1 MNKAQTLKRRLG
13 NPKPFL
19 ECVLHSEETSELR
32 TRFLSVARDT
42 EDMPLQIS
50 INRNLQWKD
59 IDWKKV
65 EKSVFKLQK
74 LIYKASSRGEFRK
87 MRRYQKLLLKSYY
100 ARLLAVRRVTQ
111 DNQGRKTAGIDG
123 IKNLSPMQRFNLVNL
138 IASRHLKA
146 SPTRRIYIPKPGKD
160 EKRPLG
166 IPTMYDRA
174 LQALVKLGME
184 PEWEARFELNS
195 YGLFRGSTHDAIQA
209 IFDSIKLKPK
219 YVLDADISK
228 CFDRINHDALLGKIG
243 QSPYRRLIKQWLKS
257 GVLDNNQFLKS
268 VEGTPQ
274 GGVISPLLAN
284 IALHG
289 MEERLMEFAKTLGM
303 KDNKGRQIGQRE
315 KISSLSLIRYADDF
329 VILHKDI
336 KVVLQAKTVIQQW
349 LNQVGLEL
357 KPEKT
362 KIAHTLEEYEG
373 NKPGFDFLG
382 FTIRQWKVKSTK
394 LGFKTLIKPSS
405 KSIKTHY
412 RKLADICDTHK
423 NVSTKALIAKLNP
436 VIRGWTNYFS
446 AVVSKEIFNKVD
458 DLLWKRLWRWASR
471 RHPNKSANWVKK
483 KYFPKISDTRN
494 WVFNDGECILNLHS
508 DVPIVRHVKVK
519 GNKSPYDGDWTY
531 WSNRVGKYPGV
542 RKEVTTLLKRQKNK
556 CASCGLTFRPNDL
569 MEVDHIK
576 PRSKGGDNTYKN
588 KQLLH
593 RHCHDTKTALD
604 KKTYTQPKLQDLP
617 EDYLWVN
624 DMLILR
630 QGCTH
635 DKGRLR
641 EEP

>member
-1 MNKAQTLKRRLG
+1 MNKAKTLKRRLG

-19 ECVLHSEETSELR
+19 
-32 TRFLSVARDT
+32 SVAWDT
-42 EDMPLQIS
+42 DDIPSQVS
-50 INRNLQWKD
+50 VNPNLKWKD
-59 IDWKKV
+59 INWKRV
-65 EKSVFKLQK
+65 ESYVFKLQT
-74 LIYKASSRGEFRK
+74 LIYKASSRGEIRK
-87 MRRYQKLLLKSYY
+87 MRKYQRLLTKSYY

-111 DNQGRKTAGIDG
+111 DNQGKKTAGVDG
-123 IKNLSPMQRFNLVNL
+123 IKSLPPMQRLNLVSFLNT
-138 IASRHLKA
+138 RHLKA
-146 SPTRRIYIPKPGKD
+146 SPTRRVWIPKPGRD

-184 PEWEARFELNS
+184 PEWEARFEPNS
-195 YGLFRGSTHDAIQA
+195 YGFRPGRSTHDAIEA
-209 IFDSIKLKPK
+209 IFDSIKQKPK

-257 GVLDNNQFLKS
+257 GVFDSNQFHPPLLLPS
-268 VEGTPQ
+268 REGMGVGTPQ

-289 MEERLMEFAKTLGM
+289 MEKRLTEF
-303 KDNKGRQIGQRE
+303 IE
-315 KISSLSLIRYADDF
+315 KIPLKYPNGKIMPKRDRRSSLSLIRYADDF
-329 VILHKDI
+329 VILHEDI
-336 KVVLQAKTVIQQW
+336 KVVLQAQTVIQEW

-382 FTIRQWKVKSTK
+382 FTIRQWKIKSTK
-394 LGFKTLIKPSS
+394 QGFKTLIKPSS

-412 RKLADICDTHK
+412 RKLADIFDKYKTAP
-423 NVSTKALIAKLNP
+423 TKALIAKLNP
-436 VIRGWTNYFS
+436 VIRGWANYFS
-446 AVVSKEIFNKVD
+446 AVVSKKVFKKMD
-458 DLLWKRLWRWASR
+458 ERLWKRLWRWASR
-471 RHPNKSANWVKK
+471 RHSNKPAKWIKK
-483 KYFPKISDTRN
+483 KYFPKVNKTRN
-494 WVFNDGECILNLHS
+494 WEFNDGEYILNLHS
-508 DVPIVRHVKVK
+508 DVPIIRHIKVK
-519 GNKSPYDGDWTY
+519 GNKSPYDGNWTY
-531 WSNRVGKYPGV
+531 WSSRIGKHPGV

-556 CASCGLTFRPNDL
+556 CAFCGLTFRPTDL

-576 PRSKGGDNTYKN
+576 PRSEGGDNTYKN

-604 KKTYTQPKLQDLP
+604 KKTYPKFKPQDLP
-617 EDYLWVN
+617 ENYMWID
-624 DMLILR
+624 DMLTR
-630 QGCTH
+630 FAGCTL
-635 DKGRLR
+635 DLGRLR

>member
-19 ECVLHSEETSELR
+19 
-32 TRFLSVARDT
+32 SVAGDT
-42 EDMPLQIS
+42 EDIPSQVS
-50 INRNLQWKD
+50 INPNPRWKD

-74 LIYKASSRGEFRK
+74 LIYRASMSGELRK
-87 MRRYQKLLLKSYY
+87 MHRYQKLLLKSYY

-111 DNQGRKTAGIDG
+111 DNQGKKTAGVDG
-123 IKNLSPMQRFNLVNL
+123 IKNLTPIQRLHLVNL
-138 IASRHLKA
+138 LPSRHLKA

-184 PEWEARFELNS
+184 PEWEAHFEPNS
-195 YGLFRGSTHDAIQA
+195 YGFRPGRSTHDAVEA
-209 IFDSIKLKPK
+209 IYKSINQKPK

-228 CFDRINHDALLGKIG
+228 CFDRINHDALLRKVG
-243 QSPYRRLIKQWLKS
+243 QTPYRRLIKQWLKA
-257 GVLDNNQFLKS
+257 GVFDNKQFSKT

-289 MEERLMEFAKTLGM
+289 MEECLNKFAETLPGD
-303 KDNKGRQIGQRE
+303 KRGNKRA
-315 KISSLSLIRYADDF
+315 LSLIRYADDF

-336 KVVLQAKTVIQQW
+336 KVVLQAKAVIQEW

-382 FTIRQWKVKSTK
+382 FTIRQHQVKTVK
-394 LGFKTLIKPSS
+394 QGFKTLIKPSP
-405 KSIKTHY
+405 KSLKTHY
-412 RKLADICDTHK
+412 RKLADICDSHK
-423 NVSTKALIAKLNP
+423 NASTKALIAKLNP
-436 VIRGWTNYFS
+436 VIRGWANYFS
-446 AVVSKEIFNKVD
+446 TVVSKEVYNKVD
-458 DLLWKRLWRWASR
+458 DLLWTRIWRWVSR
-471 RHPNKSANWVKK
+471 RHPNKSAKWVKK
-483 KYFPKISDTRN
+483 KYFPKVKNTRN
-494 WVFNDGECILNLHS
+494 WLLNDCEYVLNRHS
-508 DVPIVRHVKVK
+508 DVPIVRHIKVK

-531 WSNRVGKYPGV
+531 WSNRIGKYPGV

-576 PRSKGGDNTYKN
+576 PRSEGGDNTYKN

-593 RHCHDTKTALD
+593 RHCHDTKTASD
-604 KKTYTQPKLQDLP
+604 KKTYPKFKPQDLP
-617 EDYLWVN
+617 DNYIWID
-624 DMLILR
+624 DMLILKQDVPMKR
-630 QGCTH
+630 
-635 DKGRLR
+635 DV
-641 EEP
+641 

>member
-1 MNKAQTLKRRLG
+1 MNKAKTLKRKLG
-13 NPKPFL
+13 NPRP
-19 ECVLHSEETSELR
+19 
-32 TRFLSVARDT
+32 FLSVAWDT
-42 EDMPLQIS
+42 DDIPNQVS
-50 INRNLQWKD
+50 TNPNLKWKD
-59 IDWKKV
+59 INWKKV
-65 EKSVFKLQK
+65 EKYVFKLQK
-74 LIYKASSRGEFRK
+74 LIYRASSRGEIRK
-87 MRRYQKLLLKSYY
+87 MRKYQKLLNKSYY
-100 ARLLAVRRVTQ
+100 PRLLAVRRVTQ
-111 DNQGRKTAGIDG
+111 DNQGKKTAGVDG
-123 IKNLSPMQRFNLVNL
+123 IKNLPPRQRFNLVDLLN
-138 IASRHLKA
+138 SRYLKA
-146 SPTRRIYIPKPGKD
+146 SPTRRVWIPKPGKN

-184 PEWEARFELNS
+184 PEWEARFEPNS
-195 YGLFRGSTHDAIQA
+195 YGLFRWSTHDAIEA
-209 IFDSIKLKPK
+209 IHISINHKPK

-257 GVLDNNQFLKS
+257 GAFDNNQFLES

-289 MEERLMEFAKTLGM
+289 MEECLNKFAETLPGR
-303 KDNKGRQIGQRE
+303 KRDNKTA
-315 KISSLSLIRYADDF
+315 LSLIRYADDF

-336 KVVLQAKTVIQQW
+336 KIVLQAKAVVQEW
-349 LNQVGLEL
+349 LSQIGLEL

-382 FTIRQWKVKSTK
+382 FTIRQFKVKSTEQ
-394 LGFKTLIKPSS
+394 GFKTLIKPSS

-412 RKLADICDTHK
+412 RKLADICDKLKTAT
-423 NVSTKALIAKLNP
+423 TKALIAKLNP
-436 VIRGWTNYFS
+436 VIRGWANYFS
-446 AVVSKEIFNKVD
+446 TVASKEIFSKMNM
-458 DLLWKRLWRWASR
+458 LLLKRLGRWASR
-471 RHPNKSANWVKK
+471 RHPNKSAAWIKK
-483 KYFPKISDTRN
+483 KYFPRCKETRN
-494 WVFNDGECILNLHS
+494 WVLNDGEYILNQHS
-508 DVPIVRHVKVK
+508 DVPIIRHIKVK
-519 GNKSPYDGDWTY
+519 GIKSPYDGDWTY
-531 WSNRVGKYPGV
+531 WSSRIGKHPGV

-556 CASCGLTFRPNDL
+556 CASCGLTFRPTDL
-569 MEVDHIK
+569 IEVDHIK

-604 KKTYTQPKLQDLP
+604 KKTYIQPKSQDLP
-617 EDYLWVN
+617 EGYLWVD